1 MTNKLTKK
9 YYAFYGSLRVGEYNY
24 ERLLKDQPGV
34 DYVKTITLPRGYLL
48 YSLGAYPM
56 VVEDETSTFPLVV
69 DLFEIDAP
77 NISSRI
83 DLMEIGAGYI
93 PTTLIVDELA
103 YCLFVGDYKENSNW
117 LKSNSIVTSGD
128 WTEEIKR
135 RKTKSGAITNES

>member
-1 MTNKLTKK
+1 MKNNLTKK

-24 ERLLKDQPGV
+24 DRLLKDKPGV
-34 DYVKTITLPRGYLL
+34 DYVKTITLPKGYLL

-56 VVEDETSTFPLVV
+56 VIEDETSEFPLVL

-77 NISSRI
+77 NISKWI
-83 DLMEIGAGYI
+83 DMMEIGAGYT
-93 PTTLIVDELA
+93 PTTIVIDNVA
-103 YCLFVGDYKENSNW
+103 YCLFVGDYKENSQW

-135 RKTKSGAITNES
+135 RKIKSGAITNES